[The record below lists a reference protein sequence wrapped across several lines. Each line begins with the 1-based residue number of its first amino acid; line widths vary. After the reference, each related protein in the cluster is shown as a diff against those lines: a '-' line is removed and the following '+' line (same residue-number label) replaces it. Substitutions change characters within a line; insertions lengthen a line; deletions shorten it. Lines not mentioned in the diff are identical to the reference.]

1 MNDKWKNAIWAILKY
16 GSLIIGSL
24 IVVFPMW
31 IALINSLKSNQAFN
45 NTGILQVPKHLDW
58 SNYITAWNA
67 GGLGSAFLNTAFI
80 IILSVAGNIILGTMV
95 AYVLGRFQFRLK
107 KIIMAGYLVVM
118 FIPTITT
125 QVAIFGVIHTLGL
138 FDTPY
143 ALVLLYLGTD
153 VVQIYI
159 YMQFINRIPVSL
171 DESAMLDGASYF
183 RIYRSIIFP
192 LMLPASATVTILKVI
207 AIYGDLYSPYLYM
220 PSTNLGVVSTAL
232 LRFEGPF
239 SAQWNLILAAS
250 IIIAIPMVLLYLF
263 LQRFIFAGIVNG
275 SVKE

>member
-1 MNDKWKNAIWAILKY
+1 MKNKVQSIGWAIFKY
-16 GSLIIGSL
+16 GSLVVGSF
-24 IVVFPMW
+24 VVLFPLW
-31 IALINSLKSNQAFN
+31 IAVTNSLKSNQDFN
-45 NTGILQVPKHLDW
+45 NLGILQLPSQLDF
-58 SNYITAWNA
+58 SNYVTAWNA
-67 GGLGSAFLNTAFI
+67 GGLGSAFLNTGFI
-80 IILSVAGNIILGTMV
+80 IILSVVGNIILGTMV
-95 AYVLGRFQFRLK
+95 AYILGRFDFKFK
-107 KIIMAGYLVVM
+107 KVIMAAYLVVM

-125 QVAIFGVIHTLGL
+125 QVATFGIIQGLGL
-138 FDTPY
+138 FDTPF
-143 ALVLLYLGTD
+143 ALVLIYLGTD

-159 YMQFINRIPVSL
+159 YLQFINRIPVSL

-192 LMLPASATVTILKVI
+192 LLLPASATVTILKI
-207 AIYGDLYSPYLYM
+207 ISIYGDLYNPYLYM
-220 PSTNLGVVSTAL
+220 PSVNLGVVSTAL
-232 LRFEGPF
+232 MRFEGPY